1 MFAVPSIDSL
11 WDSSSKRNKRID
23 AMPGFKLLLDSPA
36 ESPVLGFGQ
45 FAHAFKEIVEE
56 SDPRFAIGIFGGWGS
71 GKTTLMES
79 VKKAID
85 DDLVTRDK
93 MVTVWFNAWRYEK
106 EEHLI
111 VPLLDTLRDELVTW
125 AEERPVTPDVKSRA
139 IKAASTA
146 ARAAQAILAGIT
158 IKAKVPG
165 LPGSP
170 EVAFEGGKLL
180 AELRHPDNADDE
192 QMAKTP
198 QSLYHASFQ
207 AMQRAFHRFAGDATA
222 DRRIVVFVDDLDR
235 CLPPNALQ
243 VLESMKLFFDIPGFI
258 FLVALDRDV
267 VERAIE
273 VKYEERRAAEDRT
286 PTPTIRGSEYIKKI
300 FQVPFTLPP
309 ISPQQIGEFLDFV
322 TGMSLPPEQIDD
334 LRKRVQPHLADVV
347 SSAGVN
353 PREIKR
359 YINAY
364 VLQRKLRPHLDA
376 NVILT
381 LQTINFRSD
390 WKSAYG
396 VLVSEPAAFTDA
408 VNREIAGEEGAMI
421 ELWPD
426 LRDVSSTLLAY
437 LSKPAAKSFLNAPLD
452 LYIYSLESTQSVD
465 TWLVDVYGRLGR
477 LQQLLRTA
485 IVPDSP
491 KQARESAGADFR
503 QELNGMQSV
512 LASALSGPRGNAIL
526 EEIAGIAEVSAAPD
540 PGDWDGALGNRV
552 AALRRSLLGLREAV
566 SVGPRA

>member
-1 MFAVPSIDSL
+1 
-11 WDSSSKRNKRID
+11 
-23 AMPGFKLLLDSPA
+23 MPGFKLLLDSPA

-45 FAHAFKEIVEE
+45 FAQAFKEIVEE

-79 VKKAID
+79 VKKTID
-85 DDLVTRDK
+85 DDPVARNK
-93 MVTVWFNAWRYEK
+93 IVTVWFNAWRYEK

-111 VPLLDTLRDELVTW
+111 VPLLDTLREALVTW
-125 AEERPVTPDVKSRA
+125 AEKFPVTADVKSRA

-146 ARAAQAILAGIT
+146 ARAAQAIFAGIT

-207 AMQRAFHRFAGDATA
+207 AMQRAFQRFAGDAA
-222 DRRIVVFVDDLDR
+222 AERRIVVFIDDLDR

-273 VKYEERRAAEDRT
+273 VKYEERRGAEGPA

-309 ISPQQIGEFLDFV
+309 ISPQQIGEFLDSV
-322 TGMSLPPEQIDD
+322 AGTDLPAEQIAD

-347 SSAGVN
+347 PSAGVN

-364 VLQRKLRPHLDA
+364 VLQTKLRPHLDTD
-376 NVILT
+376 VILT
-381 LQTINFRSD
+381 LQTISFRSD
-390 WKSAYG
+390 WKSVYG

-408 VNREIAGEEGAMI
+408 AKREIAGEEGAVA
-421 ELWPD
+421 ELWPE
-426 LRDVSSTLLAY
+426 LKDVSGTLLAY
-437 LSKPAAKSFLNAPLD
+437 LSKPVAQSFLDAPLD

-477 LQQLLRTA
+477 LQQVLRTA
-485 IVPDSP
+485 VGPGAST

-503 QELNGMQSV
+503 QELHSMQSV

-526 EEIAGIAEVSAAPD
+526 EEIAAITELSAAPD
-540 PGDWDGALGNRV
+540 PGDWSPLLSPRV